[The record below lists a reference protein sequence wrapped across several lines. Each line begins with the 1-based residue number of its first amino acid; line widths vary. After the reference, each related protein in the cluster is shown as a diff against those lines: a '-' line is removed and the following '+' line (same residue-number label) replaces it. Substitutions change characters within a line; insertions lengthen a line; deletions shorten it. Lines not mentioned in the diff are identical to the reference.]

1 MADFSRRRFIGT
13 ALLAAGAGF
22 AIPRFATGHQPIRTL
37 TVETRTIDVAKRAA
51 TVFRIVDSDRSAPF
65 RFALDEPFHV
75 NVANRL
81 AEPTLLHWHGL
92 TPPWRQDGVPSMP
105 HPPIEAGTDHGFRF
119 ALDHPGTFWMHSHFG
134 LQLQAMLAA
143 PLIVTDPDDAA
154 DADADIVVMLQDFS
168 FRSAEEILAGLANG
182 MPETHGGMAGM
193 GNGTGSDMPG
203 MPMHTND
210 FDYDAYLTNDRT
222 LDDPETVAVGRG
234 DRIRLRIVNAASATG
249 FHIDTGALTA
259 DVLAVDGLDVLP
271 VSGRRFPLSPGQRID
286 LAVSIPADGGS
297 FPILALREGARERT
311 GLVLAT
317 AGAPTRKVASVA
329 DTAAPALDLAFE
341 RRLAPAI
348 AEVTQS
354 ATQKFDVELT
364 GSHHPY
370 RWGVAVSNA
379 VPDGS
384 TEIHYGERVEL
395 TIRNFTPMAHPMH
408 LHGHR
413 FQIVGIGAD
422 RFAGAFR
429 DTVLLPPNTTV
440 RVALDA
446 NNPGRWA
453 LHCHHLYHMAA
464 GMMTTLDYRGTV

>member
-1 MADFSRRRFIGT
+1 MADVSRRRFIGT
-13 ALLAAGAGF
+13 ALIAAGAGF
-22 AIPRFATGHQPIRTL
+22 AVPRLATGHQPVRTL
-37 TVETRTIDVAKRAA
+37 TVDTRTIDVAKRAA

-65 RFALDEPFHV
+65 RFTLDEPFHV

-92 TPPWRQDGVPSMP
+92 TPPWGQDGVPSLP
-105 HPPIEAGTDHGFRF
+105 HPAIEASTDHRFSF

-143 PLIVTDPDDAA
+143 PLIVTDPEDAV

-168 FRSAEEILAGLANG
+168 FQPAEEILAGLANG
-182 MPETHGGMAGM
+182 MSETHGGMAGM
-193 GNGTGSDMPG
+193 GTGSDMPD
-203 MPMHTND
+203 MQMHTND

-222 LDDPETVAVGRG
+222 LDDPEIVTVGRG
-234 DRIRLRIVNAASATG
+234 DRVRLRIVNAASATG

-297 FPILALREGARERT
+297 FLILALREGARERT

-317 AGAPTRKVASVA
+317 AGATTRKVASLA
-329 DTAAPALDLAFE
+329 DSAAPALDLAFE

-348 AEVTQS
+348 AEVTRP
-354 ATQKFDVELT
+354 ATQKLDVELT
-364 GSHHPY
+364 GSHRPY

-379 VPDGS
+379 VPDRS
-384 TEIHYGERVEL
+384 TEIDHGERVEL
-395 TIRNFTPMAHPMH
+395 TIRNLTPMAHPMH

-413 FQIVGIGAD
+413 FQVVGIGTD
-422 RFAGAFR
+422 RFAGALR
-429 DTVLLPPNTTV
+429 DTVLLPPNMTV
-440 RVALDA
+440 RVAFDA
-446 NNPGRWA
+446 NNSGRWA

-464 GMMTTLDYRGTV
+464 GMMTTLDYRGMV